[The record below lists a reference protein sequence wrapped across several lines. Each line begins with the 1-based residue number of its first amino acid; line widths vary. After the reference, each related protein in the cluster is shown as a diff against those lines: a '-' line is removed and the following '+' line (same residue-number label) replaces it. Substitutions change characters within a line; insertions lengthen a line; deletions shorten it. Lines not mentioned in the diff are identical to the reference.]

1 MLRNS
6 FYFAVFDDLHMTV
19 FFTHTVSPLPTLLLQ
34 FVERLLDYMVLQL
47 NINTAIDFFITAN
60 ADVFATCTPGGEYS
74 LIQYDIFKKYEGLI
88 DHELGEFAAAEG
100 YESTEGLYQALTK
113 SVSETLLDGGVS
125 GVGDVDDDEASSPE
139 SSLRRRRSVNQKQS
153 KDAKL
158 LQVLAAFEF
167 EAFAR
172 MMNKRARVLE
182 AMPGL

>member
-1 MLRNS
+1 MI
-6 FYFAVFDDLHMTV
+6 YMTV
-19 FFTHTVSPLPTLLLQ
+19 FCTHISPLPTLLLQ
-34 FVERLLDYMVLQL
+34 LVERLLDYIVLQL
-47 NINTAIDFFITAN
+47 NSNTAIDFFITAN
-60 ADVFATCTPGGEYS
+60 AAVFATCTSGGEYS

-113 SVSETLLDGGVS
+113 SVSETLLGSGVS
-125 GVGDVDDDEASSPE
+125 EGGDVDDDEASSPE
-139 SSLRRRRSVNQKQS
+139 SSLRRRRSMNQKQS

-172 MMNKRARVLE
+172 MMNKRAQVLE
-182 AMPGL
+182 AMAEP